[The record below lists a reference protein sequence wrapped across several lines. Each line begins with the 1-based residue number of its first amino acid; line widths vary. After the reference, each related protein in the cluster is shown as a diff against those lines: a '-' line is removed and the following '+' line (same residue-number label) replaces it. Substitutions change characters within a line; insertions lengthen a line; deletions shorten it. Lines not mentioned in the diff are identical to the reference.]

1 MGLEAYRIAVK
12 LKEKPK
18 KEDIKIAILNI
29 SGSIVEESMY
39 GDISIEV
46 KFEEGFLEIL
56 LEDNDEK
63 QAVLNNVSVTEKSN
77 NKNQQSENS
86 RVRIYIRF
94 AKPNSLNLVDRVMQF
109 LQRLD
114 MVYSIDGILDLNSKQ
129 KIDLNSYNDFRDR
142 VRLAKEEF
150 EQWFPGIPYPIKCQD
165 VFSVYRELN
174 PDKVKE

>member
-1 MGLEAYRIAVK
+1 MGLEAYRVAVK

-18 KEDIKIAILNI
+18 KEDIKMTILNI
-29 SGSIVEESMY
+29 SDSIVKESMY

-63 QAVLNNVSVTEKSN
+63 KAVLNNVSVAEKSN
-77 NKNQQSENS
+77 NKTQQSENS

-94 AKPNSLNLVDRVMQF
+94 AKSNSLNLVDRVMQF

-114 MVYSIDGILDLNSKQ
+114 MVYPIDGILDLNSKQ

-165 VFSVYRELN
+165 VFKVYRELN